1 MGAVTEDKFIDIML
15 LTRIK
20 PCVHLK
26 FTKPI
31 KQSSIFTCIVTFH
44 IVSTTIVY
52 NNNTTIDTYLKC
64 GCAFVFFTKLTF
76 TSIALSS
83 FILIL
88 SSNVRYMVK
97 PVSTYN
103 IRVPRLVSRNARH
116 LPLSHSGCTGILYS
130 SFSSIYKI

>member
-76 TSIALSS
+76 TSIARSS
-83 FILIL
+83 FISIL

-103 IRVPRLVSRNARH
+103 IKSTKTSISKCKTSSVVSFWLHRY
-116 LPLSHSGCTGILYS
+116 TVQFIL
-130 SFSSIYKI
+130 FHI